1 LSTIQTRRRELQAF
15 ARMAVRQGKPI
26 ESLDSLAALVQPDLV
41 EKVLD
46 AYWDQNGEEPSTS
59 TIDMGWKILS
69 VARETGCLS
78 DEDMK
83 KLDEKRAALEEH
95 RRKGLTDKNRLVVW
109 QVLTDGVWGEC
120 WGIAISQRQ

>member
-1 LSTIQTRRRELQAF
+1 
-15 ARMAVRQGKPI
+15 MAVRQGGPI
-26 ESLDSLAALVQPDLV
+26 ESLDSLAALVQPDLA

-59 TIDMGWKILS
+59 TIEMGWKILS

-95 RRKGLTDKNRLVVW
+95 RRKGLTDKNRR
-109 QVLTDGVWGEC
+109 
-120 WGIAISQRQ
+120 S